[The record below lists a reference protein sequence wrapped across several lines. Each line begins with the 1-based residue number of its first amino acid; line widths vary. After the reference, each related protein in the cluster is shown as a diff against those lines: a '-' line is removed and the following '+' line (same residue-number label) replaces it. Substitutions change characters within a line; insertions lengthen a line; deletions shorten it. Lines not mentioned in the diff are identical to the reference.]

1 MPGTKTQEKTAEQN
15 GRDET
20 APADPG
26 AVARSEPSGKAKSL
40 TYKGLKLRLPAKLPF
55 RVLRFARNQDEMAGA
70 DIYGTLEAI
79 LGIDQMRQVDG
90 LDIDIDQGSELLEKV
105 LERMGVGAG
114 E

>member
-1 MPGTKTQEKTAEQN
+1 MPAQKTRVEAENNGTSE
-15 GRDET
+15 ET
-20 APADPG
+20 ASGDPG
-26 AVARSEPSGKAKSL
+26 AVPRSEVSGKPKSL

-55 RVLRFARNQDEMAGA
+55 RVLRFARNSDEMAGA

-79 LGIDQMRQVDG
+79 LGTDQMRLVEE